1 MKFLKCFVEQMRC
14 GKVFYIFW
22 QAQSFV
28 FCCANNK
35 VHIEGLT
42 NFLSRKG
49 QLTGNLACF
58 NLTCRFT
65 GLISFCKIIFEV
77 HDSRDEISGPFHH
90 NHSHFPA
97 SCLGLDFQHYH
108 LQKMQLS
115 HQFILNGQLQLL
127 VNHYNRL
134 QHCKNRFDA

>member
-1 MKFLKCFVEQMRC
+1 MVTLCLFTFPHAPSLMEVLSKMKFLKCFVEQMRC

-97 SCLGLDFQHYH
+97 SCLGLDFQDYH
-108 LQKMQLS
+108 LQKM
-115 HQFILNGQLQLL
+115 
-127 VNHYNRL
+127 
-134 QHCKNRFDA
+134 